1 MIFIRDLNCEIG
13 DDVIGDFLDSY
24 DLASLVRSPTCFQFD
39 SPRCFDLI
47 LTNVKLSFQAATTI
61 KQNCLCHGGNSD
73 DLVSILA
80 MAGTVAVNFCV
91 YFDGL
96 CIKKRLDKVK
106 IVIFHFLG

>member
-1 MIFIRDLNCEIG
+1 MS
-13 DDVIGDFLDSY
+13 V
-24 DLASLVRSPTCFQFD
+24 
-39 SPRCFDLI
+39 
-47 LTNVKLSFQAATTI
+47 
-61 KQNCLCHGGNSD
+61 CLGGNSD
-73 DLVSILA
+73 DLVSISA